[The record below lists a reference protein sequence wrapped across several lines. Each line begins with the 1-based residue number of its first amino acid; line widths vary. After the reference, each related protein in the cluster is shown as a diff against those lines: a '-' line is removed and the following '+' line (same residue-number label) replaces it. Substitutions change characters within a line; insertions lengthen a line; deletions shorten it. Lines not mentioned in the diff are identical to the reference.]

1 MSAVPRAVTPTS
13 DGGSPAPTSLGV
25 LFVLG
30 GIFCVLAPA
39 VTGVGLAIAVGIG
52 LAVAAGSSAGSI
64 FKSDQTRTARWSAA
78 LATALLL
85 ALSLLI
91 LLNPWAA
98 VTSLSALVAIY
109 LFASN
114 VRWLIV
120 WIAEPRRWLALG
132 AAIAAHTGAVLIVL
146 DWPLSGEWAIGV
158 FAGAEIIV
166 TGGLMIASGF
176 GRAERR
182 GNTAAWTRAQ
192 KDS

>member
-1 MSAVPRAVTPTS
+1 M
-13 DGGSPAPTSLGV
+13 PAPTSLGI

-39 VTGVGLAIAVGIG
+39 VTGVGLAVAVGIG

-64 FKSDQTRTARWSAA
+64 LKSDQTPTARWSAA

-98 VTSLSALVAIY
+98 VTSLSVLVAVY
-109 LFASN
+109 LFVST

-120 WIAEPRRWLALG
+120 WLAEPGQWLALG

-146 DWPLSGEWAIGV
+146 GWPLSGEWAIGV
-158 FAGAEIIV
+158 FAGAEVIV
-166 TGGLMIASGF
+166 IGGRMIASGL
-176 GRAERR
+176 RS
-182 GNTAAWTRAQ
+182 
-192 KDS
+192 DS